1 MQVSWIR
8 KGRHPVVLSS
18 GRFAFTSDQRFSI
31 SHPKGAPDAWQL
43 VIDPV
48 MDRDNALYECQ
59 VNTRD
64 KMSLVFKLNVQREYK
79 LNTFSDLYGKG
90 EKRETRSSLDL

>member
-1 MQVSWIR
+1 MQLVGRPFLAALVINTVWTFFIQVSWSR

-18 GRFAFTSDQRFSI
+18 GPLAFTSDRRVSI
-31 SHPKGAPDAWQL
+31 THPEGRPDVWQL

-48 MDRDNALYECQ
+48 MARDEALYECQ

-64 KMSLVFKLNVQREYK
+64 KMSLVFKLNVERE
-79 LNTFSDLYGKG
+79 
-90 EKRETRSSLDL
+90 